1 MEFELHSYRFAQE
14 IIEHR
19 NYTGAFQEI
28 TGVVRQCPLFTFP
41 NKSNKNRRLDVV
53 QQLFNTFFDR
63 RFACDLGWL
72 FHPNATSIQGSGLA
86 ADYRKIFN
94 GLRIQA
100 EVQFGNMS
108 RWYSDIFKFQ
118 TAYSQDLI
126 DMGLCIVPMSSIA
139 NRMDSNVTNF
149 ERCVRE
155 LPSAKLSI
163 TLPILLIG
171 MEMEAGTPI
180 VDTSTSGIARANGL
194 IAGDIRNI
202 TARGKTANRY
212 RIVNGFLNGAPVNT
226 IYESSDTGPVASLA
240 DPEE

>member
-1 MEFELHSYRFAQE
+1 MDFELHSYRFSQE

-19 NYTGAFQEI
+19 NYQNSLTEI
-28 TGVVRQCPLFTFP
+28 SGVIRQCPLFISP
-41 NKSNKNRRLDVV
+41 GKSAKNSRLDIV

-63 RFACDLGWL
+63 RFVCDLGWEY
-72 FHPNATSIQGSGLA
+72 HPNATNIPNSGLA
-86 ADYRKIFN
+86 ADYRKGFN

-100 EVQFGNMS
+100 EVQFGNMA

-118 TAYSQDLI
+118 TAYSQNLI

-139 NRMDSNVTNF
+139 VRMDSNVTNY

-171 MEMEAGTPI
+171 IKTGTDTPT
-180 VDTSTSGIARANGL
+180 VDVSHSRFENVKAVTG
-194 IAGDIRNI
+194 
-202 TARGKTANRY
+202 RGKAENRY
-212 RIVNGFLNGAPVNT
+212 RIINGYLSNT
-226 IYESSDTGPVASLA
+226 PIDHIGPTSTVGPVASLA
-240 DPEE
+240 DTDEDEDS